1 MRDSTGTIQGS
12 AVEITRHHMEIR
24 GLGIIHVPSLFGIAS
39 MRNERR
45 LDLIICMR
53 KAENVGGDIDR
64 TGLETASRNVLG
76 VEIPLITVPVAPG
89 RDLTNVVEVAAL
101 NQRMKQMGHDA
112 ARELDEKLKV
122 ALARKD

>member
-1 MRDSTGTIQGS
+1 
-12 AVEITRHHMEIR
+12 
-24 GLGIIHVPSLFGIAS
+24 

-89 RDLTNVVEVAAL
+89 PRPD
-101 NQRMKQMGHDA
+101 QRGRSGPRSTSA
-112 ARELDEKLKV
+112 
-122 ALARKD
+122 